1 MDALYWHGDDWTTE
15 HQPLLGLSDNS
26 FWMGN
31 SVFDGARAYDNLIP
45 DLDLHCE
52 RLLRSATHMLM
63 RPTLDAR
70 TLAALCRDGVSR
82 FEQGAELYIRPMFF
96 ARRGFIIPEPDS
108 TECAIV
114 IHRAPMPSRAGFSAC
129 SCPFRR
135 PSPDMAPTLAKASC
149 LYPMTQQAL
158 HYAHQRG
165 FDNALMANAD
175 GDIVEFSTSNL
186 MIVRNGVVHTPVP
199 DGSFLAGITR
209 ARVIGLL
216 GEAGVTVVERRLSLN
231 DVLDADEVF
240 STGNYGKVLPAHR
253 IDGRSFTPGPITELA
268 HQRYQ
273 TFARQDPR
281 VRGDI
286 RTTAIA

>member
-1 MDALYWHGDDWTTE
+1 MDALYWYGQGWTDE

-31 SVFDGARAYDNLIP
+31 SVFDGARAYDNVIP

-63 RPTLDAR
+63 KPPLDAA
-70 TLAALCRDGVSR
+70 TLVKLCRDGASR
-82 FEQGAELYIRPMFF
+82 FEPGAQLYIRPMFF

-129 SCPFRR
+129 SSPFRR
-135 PSPDMAPTLAKASC
+135 PRPDTAPTLAKASC

-158 HYAHQRG
+158 RHAKQQG
-165 FDNALMANAD
+165 FDNALMCNVE
-175 GDIVEFSTSNL
+175 GDVVEFSTSNL
-186 MIVRNGVVHTPVP
+186 MIAKDGVVHTPVP

-209 ARVIGLL
+209 ARVMGLL
-216 GEAGVTVVERRLSLN
+216 ADAGVPVVERRMTLA

-240 STGNYGKVLPAHR
+240 STGNYGKVLPVHR
-253 IDGRSFTPGPITELA
+253 IDERRFAPGPIAELA

-273 TFARQDPR
+273 AFARGYAYRSLQSAA
-281 VRGDI
+281 V
-286 RTTAIA
+286 A

>member
-1 MDALYWHGDDWTTE
+1 MDALYWHGDGWTTE
-15 HQPLLGLSDNS
+15 HRPLLGLSDNS

-31 SVFDGARAYDNLIP
+31 SVFDGARAFDNLIP

-63 RPTLDAR
+63 QPSLDAN
-70 TLAALCRDGVSR
+70 TLSALCRQGVAR
-82 FEQGAELYIRPMFF
+82 FEPGAELYIRPMFF

-129 SCPFRR
+129 SAPFRR
-135 PSPDMAPTLAKASC
+135 PRPDTAPTLAKASC

-158 HYAHQRG
+158 RYAQQRG
-165 FDNALMANAD
+165 FDNALLCNAD
-175 GDIVEFSTSNL
+175 GDVVEFSTSNL
-186 MIVRNGVVHTPVP
+186 MIVKNGVVHTPEP

-216 GEAGVTVVERRLSLN
+216 QDAGVTVVERRIALA

-240 STGNYGKVLPAHR
+240 STGNYGKVLPVHR
-253 IDGRSFTPGPITELA
+253 IDERRFAPGPITELA
-268 HQRYQ
+268 HLRYQ
-273 TFARQDPR
+273 SFAREQAR
-281 VRGDI
+281 
-286 RTTAIA
+286 AQQASQIASVA

>member
-1 MDALYWHGDDWTTE
+1 MDALYWHGDGWTTE

-31 SVFDGARAYDNLIP
+31 SVFDGARAYDNVIP

-63 RPTLDAR
+63 KPSLDAA
-70 TLAALCRDGVSR
+70 TLAAHCRDGVSR
-82 FEQGAELYIRPMFF
+82 FEPGSELYIRPMFF

-129 SCPFRR
+129 SSPFRR
-135 PSPDMAPTLAKASC
+135 PRPDMAPTLAKASC

-158 HYAHQRG
+158 RYAQQRG
-165 FDNALMANAD
+165 YDNALMCNAD
-175 GDIVEFSTSNL
+175 GDVVEFSTSNL
-186 MIVRNGVVHTPVP
+186 MIVRDGVVHTPVP

-216 GEAGVTVVERRLSLN
+216 NEAGVAVVERRIALA

-253 IDGRSFTPGPITELA
+253 IDERCFTPGPITELA

-273 TFARQDPR
+273 SFAKGRARAHRDPQ
-281 VRGDI
+281 I
-286 RTTAIA
+286 AATA